1 MFDLLKKI
9 IFGKP
14 NENDLTVHTN
24 DISMAEMAAVQ
35 EALKGK
41 MNDADYNNKFN
52 QACRLVPKG
61 KYAEAITMFED
72 VKANSSAPETGT
84 CDNQIGVCHFF
95 LGDFE
100 AAIRCYT
107 SSIENGFDSDMADDN
122 IWEACEELMK
132 KDGNKALWS
141 QHYLSILPTGKY
153 AKKAAKNV

>member
-1 MFDLLKKI
+1 MLDLLKKI
-9 IFGKP
+9 LFGKP

-35 EALKGK
+35 ESLKGR
-41 MNDADYNNKFN
+41 MNEADYNNQFN

-61 KYAEAITMFED
+61 KYTEAIALFET
-72 VKANSSAPETGT
+72 VKANSGKPETGT

-107 SSIENGFDSDMADDN
+107 SSIENGFDADMADDN

-132 KDGNKALWS
+132 KDGDKTKWS

-153 AKKAAKNV
+153 AKKAQKN